1 MTKSAETIAKKKED
15 RQELVKKIQEESKE
29 QLLPNLKEKTEELT
43 NYIVDLLRAKGED
56 NVNNIQIMSLIAQ
69 RSMLEVATA
78 GNITYTPQEIML
90 GFNMYLNMINKI
102 NEIKKYPPTVESFAM
117 FMGISRNT
125 YNNWLADPVKKDVMD
140 YIHSYLL
147 GVLATSGLTGEVKE
161 ISAMYQQKVMGK
173 VEAQTPLVIKHEKTT
188 DIDEINAQLKALKGE
203 KIIDAEYDEVEDGTD

>member
-1 MTKSAETIAKKKED
+1 LTKSAETIAKKKED

-147 GVLATSGLTGEVKE
+147 GVLATGGLTGEVKE

-188 DIDEINAQLKALKGE
+188 DIDEINAQIEALKGK
-203 KIIDAEYDEVEDGTD
+203 KIIDAEYDEVEE

>member
-147 GVLATSGLTGEVKE
+147 GVLATGGLTGEVKE

-188 DIDEINAQLKALKGE
+188 DIDEINAQIEALKGK
-203 KIIDAEYDEVEDGTD
+203 KIIDAEYDEVEE